1 MVVVPADTP
10 VTEPDTPTV
19 ATEVLDDVQ
28 EPPTEASDSVMDEP
42 AHTDEEPDIA
52 PTVGAG
58 LMVTV

>member
-1 MVVVPADTP
+1 
-10 VTEPDTPTV
+10 
-19 ATEVLDDVQ
+19 LDDVQ
-28 EPPTEASDSVMDEP
+28 EPPAEASDSVMDEP